1 MQRAPSHV
9 NCLDPAGA
17 GVLDR
22 LEIAVAHQEVILD
35 DVSKNPQRKDKAG
48 EEAVFL
54 VAHPERQPFPVDAE
68 MQNVRPL
75 ESSQKSEAVFL
86 DQVEKRGLAFVL
98 DPWTQ
103 PDARVFLKNDV
114 LDPLAVAADG

>member
-1 MQRAPSHV
+1 
-9 NCLDPAGA
+9 
-17 GVLDR
+17 
-22 LEIAVAHQEVILD
+22 
-35 DVSKNPQRKDKAG
+35 
-48 EEAVFL
+48 
-54 VAHPERQPFPVDAE
+54 